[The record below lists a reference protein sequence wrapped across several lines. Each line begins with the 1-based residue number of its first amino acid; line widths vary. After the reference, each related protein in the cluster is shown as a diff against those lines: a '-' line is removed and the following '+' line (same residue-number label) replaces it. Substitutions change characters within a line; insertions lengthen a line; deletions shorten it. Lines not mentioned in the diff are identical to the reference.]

1 LKERGFIEMPA
12 ADLTQLVRSSIER
25 NSGIPAILDAYSEF
39 VDSPIGALELQD
51 LESVFAAILGNLS
64 ERFPQIASR
73 KAAQNARNDIVS
85 FLAVANNNP
94 DRVKTVL
101 REELRNVN
109 RVMVSSIAERFSRM
123 NTEERRAIDA
133 TLRLVRRSPEE
144 IIFRVDIGKGI
155 EQSGPEFEKF
165 FVAVKA
171 QSPTMKELRFQNLIV
186 EKAIFNK
193 LILKSKDRRDNTI
206 WVPSYFAK
214 ENADLLIERAGL
226 VSEHLLLSRLREMK
240 AQGNLDTV
248 RQTLARFVENQGVLT
263 APIDVTSEI
272 ADYVTKIAGKYVVMT
287 PLELDDVSALFAE
300 EEQEDRKLREAEREK
315 QMQIASLERSRVEQ
329 LEMERQQQRRRPAF
343 QVPIEEQWERKRSG
357 ESIYVG
363 KKLDIEQFI
372 GAINKRLPEK
382 EIVAQVKTTGEYFV
396 DLSEITQAGIS
407 IVGSSGSG
415 RSTTLRRILDGLA
428 SAVSSSSSSSPPNAT
443 RIFVIDQKGEHRGIA
458 WKYKW
463 DVLAFAQDSQSHQMR
478 LPSFLNREDEEGGSE
493 LAAGLLQEWLLEA
506 GISCT
511 EQQRARIAS
520 IIRSQSG
527 TSPNAESISKAIIA
541 EPELAQVGPKLAK
554 NILSKNAMSRIF
566 TEDLQA
572 KLEICEKGQSAIFD
586 VSGRGLRD
594 PTTREERLI
603 VSVLIL
609 KHLLDS
615 NAQFSIIVLEDV
627 LDRFKSESL
636 RKKVVHY
643 VSRLRE
649 KGNTI
654 IATSRSQIRDFVG
667 GGSLEIL
674 HRLSGEKVIN
684 EEISGF
690 KMTYQ
695 IKNLAI
701 IVTFL
706 PRGYAFTS
714 SMVAREGNA
723 QSKNVPSAAIKVEPL
738 QFSTSV

>member
-1 LKERGFIEMPA
+1 MPA
-12 ADLTQLVRSSIER
+12 VDLTQLVRSSIER

-39 VDSPIGALELQD
+39 VDSPIGPLELQD

-64 ERFPQIASR
+64 ERFPQLASK
-73 KAAQNARNDIVS
+73 KAATNARNDIVS
-85 FLAVANNNP
+85 FLSAANNNS
-94 DRVKTVL
+94 DRVKTL
-101 REELRNVN
+101 LSQELRNVN
-109 RVMVSSIAERFSRM
+109 HVMVASIAERFSRM

-133 TLRLVRRSPEE
+133 TLRLIRRSQEE
-144 IIFRVDIGKGI
+144 IIFRVEFGKGI
-155 EQSGPEFEKF
+155 EGSGAEFERF
-165 FVAVKA
+165 FAAVKA

-186 EKAIFNK
+186 EKGIFNK
-193 LILKSKDRRDNTI
+193 LILKSKDKRDNTI
-206 WVPSYFAK
+206 WVPSFFAK
-214 ENADLLIERAGL
+214 ENADSLIERAGV
-226 VSEHLLLSRLREMK
+226 VSEHLFLSRLKEMRE
-240 AQGNLDTV
+240 QGRLDTV
-248 RQTLARFVENQGVLT
+248 RPILTRFVENQGVLQELGEVSG
-263 APIDVTSEI
+263 DI
-272 ADYVTKIAGKYVVMT
+272 ADFIARVSGRYVVLT

-300 EEQEDRKLREAEREK
+300 EKSEERRLREAERETQK
-315 QMQIASLERSRVEQ
+315 QVESQERSRIEQ
-329 LEMERQQQRRRPAF
+329 LEMERQQQRRRLSN
-343 QVPIEEQWERKRSG
+343 QVPVAESERERKKSG
-357 ESIYVG
+357 ESIYIG
-363 KKLDIEQFI
+363 HSLDLEQFV
-372 GAINKRLPEK
+372 GALNRRLPEK
-382 EIVAQVKTTGEYFV
+382 EIGAQVKTIGDYFV
-396 DLSEITQAGIS
+396 DLSEVKQAGIS

-428 SAVSSSSSSSPPNAT
+428 SAVSSLGSNNNP

-458 WKYKW
+458 WKFKW
-463 DVLAFAQDSQSHQMR
+463 DVLAFASDAQSRQFR
-478 LPSFLNREDEEGGSE
+478 LSSFLNREDEEGGSE
-493 LAAGLLQEWLLEA
+493 LAAGLLQEWLLQA
-506 GISCT
+506 GVSCT
-511 EQQRARIAS
+511 EQQKARIAS
-520 IIRSQSG
+520 IIRAQMGSAS
-527 TSPNAESISKAIIA
+527 AESISKGLMA
-541 EPELAQVGPKLAK
+541 EPDLAQVAQKLGK
-554 NILSKNAMSRIF
+554 NILSKSAMSRIF

-572 KLEICEKGQSAIFD
+572 KLEMGEGSAIFD

-603 VSVLIL
+603 ASVLIL
-609 KHLLDS
+609 KYLLDS
-615 NAQFSIIVLEDV
+615 NVQFSIVVLEDV

-674 HRLSGEKVIN
+674 HRLSGEKVVA

-690 KMTYQ
+690 KTTQQ

-714 SMVAREGNA
+714 SIVAREGA
-723 QSKNVPSAAIKVEPL
+723 SQSKNVPSAAIKVEPL